1 MNVNIEDLKALNRSH
16 GVGFSQAKVLLDRA
30 GGDLEQARRLA
41 EAEARNAELVSQG
54 GGPEQWAAREAGIR
68 QQIRDADG
76 LRALRILWN
85 KDLLTPLLTLPTGSE
100 MDALVDGICQ
110 ELETSAPDFERPAPK
125 AWHVCF
131 LRGVPDVRLRLFHS
145 LSLKESR
152 RVLEE
157 SLGLLAQT
165 GNQLRSL
172 SVNLFPSSAEL
183 LSRMPLPSLRELHLQ
198 APFGDL
204 SAVAS
209 ASWFSQIQTLGISM
223 IYNSGQGQH
232 PDAKELLKTRV
243 LKEVLSKAPALRRL
257 SLRGFDVGELD
268 LRETQLREVNFSGSL
283 VYEPDFP
290 ETLERLTLWRCAF
303 GHFVFPAAA
312 LASPERVELTLCGE
326 RVGDSFVTD
335 AELAKSMVDIDG
347 NRVRSETVK
356 LGELAPVVYVMEP
369 PSWAR

>member
-1 MNVNIEDLKALNRSH
+1 MKVNVKDLKALNRSH

-30 GGDLEQARRLA
+30 GGDLEQAGRLA
-41 EAEARNAELVSQG
+41 EAEARNAKLQSEG
-54 GGPEQWAAREAGIR
+54 GGPAEWAAREAGIR
-68 QQIRDADG
+68 QQIREADG
-76 LRALRILWN
+76 LRALRFLWN
-85 KDLLTPLLTLPTGSE
+85 KDLLTPLLTLPTGPE
-100 MDALVDGICQ
+100 LDALVDGICQ
-110 ELETSAPDFERPAPK
+110 ELESSAPDFERPAPK
-125 AWHVCF
+125 PWHAVF
-131 LRGVPDVRLRLFHS
+131 LRGVPDVRLRLFHA

-165 GNQLRSL
+165 GDQLRSL

-183 LSRMPLPSLRELHLQ
+183 LSRMPLPLLRELHLQ

-257 SLRGFDVGELD
+257 SLRGFEIGELD
-268 LRETQLREVNFSGSL
+268 LRRTQLSEVNFSGC
-283 VYEPDFP
+283 VVQEPDFP
-290 ETLERLTLWRCAF
+290 ETLKRLTLWRCVL

-312 LASPERVELTLCGE
+312 MAEPERVELTLCGQL
-326 RVGDSFVTD
+326 VDGKFVTD
-335 AELAKSMVDIDG
+335 AELAKDTVNLDG
-347 NRVRSETVK
+347 QRFRSCTLE
-356 LGELAPVVYVMEP
+356 LGELAPVLHIMEP
-369 PSWAR
+369 PAWAR

>member
-76 LRALRILWN
+76 LRALRIMWN
-85 KDLLTPLLTLPTGSE
+85 KDLLTPLLTLPTGPE
-100 MDALVDGICQ
+100 MDALVDGVCQ

-145 LSLKESR
+145 LRLSEPR
-152 RVLEE
+152 RVLD
-157 SLGLLAQT
+157 A
-165 GNQLRSL
+165 SL
-172 SVNLFPSSAEL
+172 SMLGHTGSE
-183 LSRMPLPSLRELHLQ
+183 LRELWVNLTPGSVQALAEMALPKLHSVHLQ
-198 APFGDL
+198 APRGNL

-223 IYNSGQGQH
+223 IYNSGNGQH
-232 PDAKELLKTRV
+232 PEAKELLQTRV

-257 SLRGFDVGELD
+257 SLSGFDVGELD

-356 LGELAPVVYVMEP
+356 LGELAPVLHIMKP
-369 PSWAR
+369 PAWAR